1 MFFSISCIN
10 AAGTTKFSGFI
21 KTDLYAVFE
30 EATKIKQ
37 KDWPVLHIVTGNI
50 PHDMLCVEGKDLTG

>member
-1 MFFSISCIN
+1 MFSSISCIN

-37 KDWPVLHIVTGNI
+37 KD
-50 PHDMLCVEGKDLTG
+50 